1 MGCATLQ
8 EARSRGE
15 IGQRGAAG
23 APGAGARRIGAAAAA
38 AARTSHPLGSWG
50 RGEGGGGEDQAG
62 IRHSASP
69 G

>member
-23 APGAGARRIGAAAAA
+23 APGAGARRNEAAAA

-50 RGEGGGGEDQAG
+50 EGRGRG
-62 IRHSASP
+62 
-69 G
+69 